1 MGLKPIADEAG
12 NEPVFARLIFES
24 LSARYASALAN
35 LEKMLGRRLTAIHM
49 LGGANRN
56 KLLVRLTEE
65 RTGLPVEIGETE
77 SSTIGSLA
85 VQLASSDAGWS
96 GD

>member
-1 MGLKPIADEAG
+1 
-12 NEPVFARLIFES
+12 
-24 LSARYASALAN
+24 
-35 LEKMLGRRLTAIHM
+35 MLGRRLSAIHM

-56 KLLVRLTEE
+56 KLLVQLTEE

-85 VQLASSDAGWS
+85 VQLASSDAGGQAIKSEAVRQWATALCQR
-96 GD
+96 